1 MNVFPLFWIVVT
13 LLAFGFNLLGLMR
26 LVPIFISMPLLFIAL
41 YFTIFSFT
49 HRRSFRGFK

>member
-1 MNVFPLFWIVVT
+1 MNLFPLFWIVVT

-26 LVPIFISMPLLFIAL
+26 LVPILISMPLLFIAI